1 MERLPSARGLLAAF
15 VAAFALMLFGEVYSA
30 DEPITLGDLFFEVVN
45 LGLLVGSTV
54 ACTLLA
60 LRLRVQEEETRLLQ
74 EDLQAIRAD
83 RQRWREELAEHL
95 RAVGEGI
102 RRQFR
107 AWRLTPAE
115 EEVALLL
122 LKGFSHK
129 EIARLRRTSE
139 ATVRQQ
145 AAAMYQKA
153 GLGGRA
159 ALSAFFLDDLL
170 AQPPADQATLPPPW

>member
-1 MERLPSARGLLAAF
+1 VFA
-15 VAAFALMLFGEVYSA
+15 AAFALLLYGEIYTA
-30 DEPITLGDLFFEVVN
+30 DEPITAHDLFFDIAHLV
-45 LGLLVGSTV
+45 LLVGCTV
-54 ACTLLA
+54 ASTLLA
-60 LRLRVQEEETRLLQ
+60 LRVQAQEEETRLLQ
-74 EDLQAIRAD
+74 EDLQAVRAE
-83 RQRWREELAEHL
+83 RQRWREELAHHL

-102 RRQFR
+102 RRQFA
-107 AWRLTPAE
+107 AWQLTAAE
-115 EEVALLL
+115 QDVAMLL

-145 AAAMYQKA
+145 AAAIYQKA

-170 AQPPADQATLPPPW
+170 AQPPADQAALPPW